1 MPHIDYGYGYQYFNK
16 HSCTI
21 PDRTTLEVSA
31 DCKTVTIK
39 ADPGTCFGPT
49 QPTITIWSSLRGD
62 IVGTYNMTMSA
73 DRTTLTYTY
82 VSESYFIYKCQIN
95 NAWTYKM
102 ELAEGYSGT
111 GRFVMRYDVDHE
123 SYEPQFIADYGYKM
137 HPSYTFYAY
146 LYSEYDDTTPAVS
159 VNIDPWPDGKR
170 VGWPYEIDGAWPS
183 AWEGYKRIVIELA
196 TVTNNNEPILATITN
211 GTQHNSYAIRSVW
224 DSVNEVWK
232 AVLEVASDLYWF
244 PRSTFQIAVNSVA
257 KTLTYDNDFYYK
269 QKSVTSLDV
278 TNDIAVSGR
287 TIVMSGDMYHRD
299 WPFIDFGQSRNIL
312 GYENWS
318 NVDRLEWEALEDV
331 VKVKCIS
338 GYRFKQWYNSQHP
351 EGTPLEAAWVFFTR
365 DNVPYY
371 LTVEPNRTYGTIDLS
386 AWNTGNAHTCHS
398 NNGGPEAIPVSNVN
412 VLYDLT
418 QCSVQ
423 GTAPS
428 VVSMSGHLQLTLQA
442 NSGYRFDTAPYL
454 TYKNSWGY
462 NTNVAFTV
470 SQDKLTAS
478 IDWYPASVDLSD
490 DYPNNASF
498 VIHGTAA
505 VAPVTFDATV
515 VNAISG
521 TTYDVVGTTINV
533 YAPNGYHFTAAPTLH
548 WHESEWDDEGD
559 ANFTMAADGKSAY
572 INANSWRTSIYT
584 LTINGAIEQDHQW
597 APGTITVP
605 QHTTYSVNGTTL
617 TVTCDTGYQFA
628 SAPTIAQ
635 AGSAG
640 PITMTLNGASNV
652 ATANI
657 EDYDGLAVT
666 VTGTVEATPTPVETY
681 QVYTQLTNCTGT
693 GIPASAAAND
703 TLNITLTCDAGYIF
717 DPNDIPSLDYIKND
731 NLTYHVYFTIG
742 TDTATLSVNLSTLEI
757 KSGSA
762 LTVYGEGVYNDT
774 PTPPDPPT
782 PGPSIEDKYGMV
794 NIYHVSSSELA
805 TFASRRFQ
813 YDQNMNVFDDWG
825 NYVTSLRRVFVTIAS
840 ETVSAI
846 KCGRYNTNIS
856 SHTPTTDTVTLNF
869 GNVTLPA
876 PNHDITDYSSKVQ
889 IFLPFI
895 GFRDISAEYAGK
907 TLSLTY
913 EINIVTG
920 EGVAKLTCN
929 SNVVY
934 LYECAPSS
942 DMAYKTNTMVSQTLG
957 GSNFNTKYMYGL
969 VPYVLVKWY
978 SNKNKHLVNS
988 DCLRCTIGDFQ
999 GYAKFN
1005 EVTDINN
1012 NQITAEEKNLLLRT
1026 LAGGVYIE
1034 DEQD

>member
-1 MPHIDYGYGYQYFNK
+1 MPHIDYGYGYQYFAKN
-16 HSCTI
+16 SCVI
-21 PDRTTLEVSA
+21 PARTTLEISA

-39 ADPGTCFGPT
+39 ADPNTCFGPT

-82 VSESYFIYKCQIN
+82 TSESYFIYKCQIN
-95 NAWTYKM
+95 NAWTYD
-102 ELAEGYSGT
+102 LDFAEGYSAQGY
-111 GRFVMRYDVDHE
+111 FKIYYDTDLQ
-123 SYEPQFIADYGYKM
+123 SYEPMFVAYWGNRV
-137 HPSYTFYAY
+137 HPNYTFYVH
-146 LYSEYDDTTPAVS
+146 LYDDFDDETPSVS
-159 VNIDPWPDGKR
+159 VNLDPFPDARR
-170 VGWPYEIDGAWPS
+170 VGWPYNLDHEWPS
-183 AWEGYKRIVIELA
+183 TWAQKKKYRFEVG
-196 TVTNNNEPILATITN
+196 TVTASDNTPTITN
-211 GTQHNSYAIRSVW
+211 NTSHTSYHILPEY
-224 DSVNEVWK
+224 DDVNEVWYP
-232 AVLEVASDLYWF
+232 VLEILTDLYWF
-244 PRSTFQIAVNSVA
+244 PRSTFNVA
-257 KTLTYDNDFYYK
+257 LNNTQFTLDIDNDFYYK
-269 QKSVTSLDV
+269 QKSRILVDLNGYGSSSTFIIGGDV
-278 TNDIAVSGR
+278 
-287 TIVMSGDMYHRD
+287 YHRD
-299 WPFIDFGQSRNIL
+299 WPFIDFGQSRPSYANY
-312 GYENWS
+312 GNWS

-331 VKVKCIS
+331 VKVKCIP
-338 GYRFKQWYNSQHP
+338 GYRFKQWYGPDRDTHTEQV
-351 EGTPLEAAWVFFTR
+351 WVWFRR
-365 DNVPYY
+365 DNVNYY
-371 LTVEPNRTYGTIDLS
+371 LTIEPNRTYGTIDLS
-386 AWNTGNAHTCHS
+386 AWETGTAHTCNS
-398 NNGGPEAIPVSNVN
+398 SDGGPEAIPVSNVN
-412 VLYDLT
+412 LLYDLS
-418 QCSVQ
+418 QCAVQ

-428 VVSMSGHLQLTLQA
+428 TLSMSGHLQLTLQA

-454 TYKNSWGY
+454 TYKNSWDY

-505 VAPVTFDATV
+505 LAPVTFDATV

-533 YAPNGYHFTAAPTLH
+533 YAPNGYHFTAAPTLA
-548 WHESEWDDEGD
+548 WSDGTNSGT
-559 ANFTMAADGKSAY
+559 ANFTMAADGKSANISAY
-572 INANSWRTSIYT
+572 NWRTSAYT
-584 LTINGAIEQDHQW
+584 LTINGAIEEDHQW
-597 APGTITVP
+597 APGTVTVP

-617 TVTCDTGYQFA
+617 TVTCDNGYQFA

-635 AGSAG
+635 VGTAG

-693 GIPASAAAND
+693 GIPSSVAAND

-717 DPNDIPSLDYIKND
+717 DPNDIPSLDYIKDD

-825 NYVTSLRRVFVTIAS
+825 NYVTSLRRVFVTIAT

-856 SHTPTTDTVTLNF
+856 SHTPTSDTVTLNF
-869 GNVTLPA
+869 GNVTIPA
-876 PNHDITDYSSKVQ
+876 HNLDITDYSSKVQ

-978 SNKNKHLVNS
+978 SNKNKHLVNN
-988 DCLRCTIGDFQ
+988 DCVRCTIGDFQ

>member
-16 HSCTI
+16 HSSQI
-21 PDRTTLEVSA
+21 PDRTTLEISA

-82 VSESYFIYKCQIN
+82 NSESYFIYKCRIN
-95 NAWTYKM
+95 NAWTYLPEQAGVTDTPHGHVNM
-102 ELAEGYSGT
+102 Y
-111 GRFVMRYDVDHE
+111 YDTDLE
-123 SYEPQFIADYGYKM
+123 AYQFEFIADCGYAVKNDASM
-137 HPSYTFYAY
+137 HVRFYA
-146 LYSEYDDTTPAVS
+146 EYDDETPTVS
-159 VNIDPWPDGKR
+159 AGPDLSWPIEKR
-170 VGWPYEIDGAWPS
+170 AYFGSGIYSGWNSYKKLVWEIDTIPYANDYAPP
-183 AWEGYKRIVIELA
+183 V
-196 TVTNNNEPILATITN
+196 VNNTSHT
-211 GTQHNSYAIRSVW
+211 SYVVRSGW
-224 DSVNEVWK
+224 DAVNQTFYNY
-232 AVLEVASDLYWF
+232 LEINFDTRWY
-244 PRSTFQIAVNSVA
+244 PRSTFQVLVNNVA
-257 KTLTYDNDFYYK
+257 QQVDTYIDFYYRMCCRI
-269 QKSVTSLDV
+269 TLDL
-278 TNDIAVSGR
+278 TDIGTTITISGG
-287 TIVMSGDMYHRD
+287 VYHRD
-299 WPFIDFGQSRNIL
+299 WPFIDFGQFRNIL

-318 NVDRLEWEALEDV
+318 NVDRLEWEAQEDV
-331 VKVKCIS
+331 VKVSCIS

-351 EGTPLEAAWVFFTR
+351 EGTPYEAAWVFFVR
-365 DNVPYY
+365 DNIPYY

-386 AWNTGNAHTCHS
+386 AWNTGTSHTCSS
-398 NNGGPEAIPVSNVN
+398 NNGGPEAIPAANVN
-412 VLYDLT
+412 ILYDLSR
-418 QCSVQ
+418 CSVQ

-428 VVSMSGHLQLTLQA
+428 TLSMSGHLQLTLQA
-442 NSGYRFDTAPYL
+442 NSGYRFDNAPYL
-454 TYKNSWGY
+454 TYKNGWDD
-462 NTNVAFTV
+462 NVNVAFTV
-470 SQDKLTAS
+470 AQDKLTAS
-478 IDWYPASVDLSD
+478 IDWYPASVDLSN

-505 VAPVTFDATV
+505 VAPVSFDATV

-533 YAPNGYHFTAAPTLH
+533 YAPNGYHFTAAPTLA
-548 WHESEWDDEGD
+548 WSDGTNSGT

-572 INANSWRTSIYT
+572 INAYNWRTSAYT

-617 TVTCDTGYQFA
+617 TVTCDNGYQFA

-635 AGSAG
+635 VGTAG
-640 PITMTLNGASNV
+640 PIMMTLNGASNV

-856 SHTPTTDTVTLNF
+856 SHTPTSDTVTLNF
-869 GNVTLPA
+869 GNVTIPA
-876 PNHDITDYSSKVQ
+876 HNLDITDYSSKVQ

-978 SNKNKHLVNS
+978 ANRNEHLVNS
-988 DCLRCTIGDFQ
+988 DCDRVIIGNFQ
-999 GYAKFN
+999 GYAKFI

-1012 NQITAEEKNLLLRT
+1012 SQITAEEKNLLLRT